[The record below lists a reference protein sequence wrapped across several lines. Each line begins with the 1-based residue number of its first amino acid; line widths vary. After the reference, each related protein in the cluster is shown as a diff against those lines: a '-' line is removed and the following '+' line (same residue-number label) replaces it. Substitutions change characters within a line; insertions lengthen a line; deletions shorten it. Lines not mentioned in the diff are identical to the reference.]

1 MKFLEIDL
9 AFNRDSIRQA
19 EFKRKMNMSSTRCM
33 LARVVVLLA
42 SLSALGADWPEYRH
56 DAGRSGFTPEPIS
69 AVPHLQ
75 WTYVPR
81 NPPMPAWQDPVREYN
96 LLDFDYSFQTVVAGG
111 LVYFGSSADCLVY
124 ALDEKTG
131 KVVWTF
137 PTDGPI
143 RFAPAV
149 SQDKV
154 IAASDDGYVYCLS
167 AKEGRLLWKHRVGPS
182 GDMIIGNGRMISRW
196 PLRSGLA
203 VADGIVHCS
212 AGMWPMDKTFMCGLK
227 VEDGSEVWKT
237 EPPEFG
243 PQGYLALNSR
253 FLYVPAGRAP
263 MWVMDRK
270 GGRARATHPFGRSGP
285 MAREDVV
292 ITGPQTHSG
301 NENLPIAGSPTFAPR
316 AASVWAWTPGM
327 ERVIKPAANEKTA
340 YAFGASAVYLAGGGK
355 VAARDFG
362 FNQKWEVAGPQQ
374 AYATIVADR
383 TIIVGGDKVVTLH
396 SADDGKTLVTLP
408 VDGQARGLA
417 AAGGRLYVS
426 LDSGR
431 IVCFGAEAVAAPPV
445 VSSPA
450 PNAAAA
456 PEMAQTAD
464 TIVKD
469 SRIAKG
475 FCLVAG
481 AADIAAELA
490 RRTALKIICVE
501 ADEAKVLAAKKLLDE
516 AGLYGARVSVLQQT
530 DNKLSL
536 PDYFAN
542 LVVVADA
549 AQIQDTELYRV
560 LRPYGGVAYRL
571 GAEGA
576 SWIRGDGLTASA
588 VSKNLQKCV
597 RGALAGAGDWTHQF
611 ANAGSSSS
619 SDDLLVKWPLRPLWF
634 GEPGPSR
641 MMNRHLRG
649 TAPVT
654 SNGRLFVLGQN
665 DIMAFDAYNGTEL
678 WSSRM
683 PSAQRRV
690 VDILGGSMASDKDS
704 VYVCT
709 AGLCLQFD
717 ADTGKSG
724 QVYRVSEAAAKT
736 SLATPQTI
744 AVGDDNSLAMKAT
757 DSGVEL
763 TLTTKDP
770 KVANADPEK
779 DPAHGDSWELF
790 FDFRPAAQ
798 RTAFYGPGVFHVIVV
813 PATQQ
818 KPAPSWKAGPWSRPL
833 TFKVEGQPV
842 ADGSRTVVHIAWA
855 DVVAAAAGK
864 PDSFAFGAILNSSDD
879 GKTLLKRDYKFATR
893 SSYRIADFLGTAT
906 TSTATTSGTDA
917 APAAAPLGKLG
928 PAENMT
934 WGHLA
939 VLDDVI
945 LGSVVEQ
952 TDTPDTLKFGWDFSS
967 EGKDFTGPGV
977 EEVLNSVGAGS
988 GTRAIFALNKSDG
1001 KLRWEYV
1008 AKNVIPHSGICV
1020 LGNRVYVMDRP
1031 PLTQTAAERRRG
1043 KTPTDD
1049 ATLVVLDL
1057 ATGKKVGE
1065 VTKGLLNYSSLRGG
1079 HGILCA
1085 SSMTGMTAYDASS
1098 LTELWSVNTHI
1109 PMEGVHHCTAFLR
1122 TPVVTKDWVYDDPL
1136 ALQLRTGKQRLV
1148 NNKPWVWGNFRGCGT
1163 VSASASMLFFRQ
1175 NNLMMLD
1182 ASENPGS
1189 HKAAGIRPG
1198 CYINIIAA
1206 CGLALMPEAS
1216 SGCGCPYNFQATVV
1230 LAPARQ

>member
-1 MKFLEIDL
+1 MVL
-9 AFNRDSIRQA
+9 
-19 EFKRKMNMSSTRCM
+19 
-33 LARVVVLLA
+33 VLLA
-42 SLSALGADWPEYRH
+42 TLSAAGADWPEYRH
-56 DAGRSGFTPEPIS
+56 DAGRSGFTQEPI
-69 AVPHLQ
+69 AATPHLQ
-75 WTYVPR
+75 WTYVSR
-81 NPPMPAWQDPVREYN
+81 NPPMPAWPDPVREYN
-96 LLDFDYSFQTVVAGG
+96 LMDFDYSFQTVVAGG

-137 PTDGPI
+137 PADGPI

-149 SQDKV
+149 SQDRV
-154 IAASDDGYVYCLS
+154 FAASDDGSVYCLS
-167 AKEGRLLWKHRVGPS
+167 AKEGRLLWKHRIGPS

-203 VADGIVHCS
+203 VADGLVYCS
-212 AGMWPMDKTFMCGLK
+212 AGMWPMDKTFMCALK
-227 VEDGSEVWKT
+227 VEDGTEAWKT

-263 MWVMDRK
+263 LWVMDRK
-270 GGRARATHPFGRSGP
+270 GARAHPTHPFGRSAP

-292 ITGPQTHSG
+292 ITGPQTHG
-301 NENLPIAGSPTFAPR
+301 ANENLPITGGPAFGPR
-316 AASVWAWTPGM
+316 ATSVWAWTPGM
-327 ERVIKPAANEKTA
+327 ERVIKPAANGKTA
-340 YAFGASAVYLAGGGK
+340 YAFGTNAVYLAGGGK
-355 VAARDFG
+355 LAARDFG
-362 FNQKWEVAGPQQ
+362 FNQKWEVDGPQQ
-374 AYATIVADR
+374 AFAMIVADR
-383 TIIVGGDKVVTLH
+383 TIVVGGDKVVTLN
-396 SADDGKTLVTLP
+396 SADDGKSLGTIP
-408 VDGQARGLA
+408 VAGQARGLA

-426 LDSGR
+426 LDTGH
-431 IVCFGAEAVAAPPV
+431 IVCFGAEAVSGPAV

-456 PEMAQTAD
+456 PETAQTAD
-464 TIVKD
+464 AIVKD
-469 SRIAKG
+469 ARIAKG
-475 FCLVAG
+475 FCLVVG
-481 AADIAAELA
+481 SSDIAAELA
-490 RRTALKIICVE
+490 RRTALNVICVE
-501 ADEAKVLAAKKLLDE
+501 ADEAKVLAAKKLLGE
-516 AGLYGARVSVLQQT
+516 AGLYGARVTVFQQT
-530 DNKLSL
+530 DNKLPL

-549 AQIQDTELYRV
+549 GGIQDTELYRV
-560 LRPYGGVAYRL
+560 LHPYGGVAYRV
-571 GAEGA
+571 GAESA
-576 SWIRGDGLTASA
+576 SWIRGEGLTASA
-588 VSKNLQKCV
+588 VSKKLQKCV
-597 RGALAGAGDWTHQF
+597 RGPLAGGGDWTHQY
-611 ANAGSSSS
+611 ANPGNSSS
-619 SDDLLVKWPLRPLWF
+619 SDDLLVKWPLSLLWF

-665 DIMAFDAYNGTEL
+665 DVMAFDAYNGTEL
-678 WSSRM
+678 WSSQI

-709 AGLCLQFD
+709 AGLCLQFA

-724 QVYRVSEAAAKT
+724 RVYRVSESSARI

-744 AVGDDNSLAMKAT
+744 ALGEDNSIAMTAT
-757 DSGVEL
+757 PSGVDL
-763 TLTTKDP
+763 TLTTKDL

-790 FDFRPAAQ
+790 FDFRPASQ
-798 RTAFYGPGVFHVIVV
+798 RSAFYGPGVFHVIVV

-833 TFKVEGQPV
+833 TLKVDGQPA
-842 ADGSRTVVHIAWA
+842 ADGSRTVVHISWA
-855 DVVAAAAGK
+855 DIVANSAGK

-879 GKTLLKRDYKFATR
+879 GKTLKKRDYKFATR
-893 SSYRIADFLGTAT
+893 SSYRIADFLCTAT
-906 TSTATTSGTDA
+906 VSGGEA
-917 APAAAPLGKLG
+917 APAAAPLCKLG

-952 TDTPDTLKFGWDFSS
+952 TDTPDTLRFGWDFSS

-977 EEVLNSVGAGS
+977 VDVLNSVGAGS
-988 GTRAIFALNKSDG
+988 GTRGIFALNKSDG
-1001 KLRWEYV
+1001 KLRWDYV

-1020 LGNRVYVMDRP
+1020 LGNRVYLMDRP
-1031 PLTQTAAERRRG
+1031 PLNQTAMEKRRG
-1043 KTPTDD
+1043 IPPAAD
-1049 ATLVVLDL
+1049 ATLIVLDL

-1065 VTKGLLNYSSLRGG
+1065 VSKDLADYGSLRGG
-1079 HGILCA
+1079 HGILLA
-1085 SSMTGMTAYDASS
+1085 SSMSGMTAYDASD
-1098 LTELWSVNTHI
+1098 LKALWSVNTHI

-1122 TPVVTKDWVYDDPL
+1122 TPVITKEWVYDDPF
-1136 ALQLRTGKQRLV
+1136 AVQLRTGKRRLV
-1148 NNKPWVWGNFRGCGT
+1148 NNQPWVWGNFRGCGT

-1182 ASENPGS
+1182 ASDSPTS

-1198 CYINIIAA
+1198 CYINIVAA

-1216 SGCGCPYNFQATVV
+1216 SGCGCPYNFQATVA
-1230 LAPARQ
+1230 LSPARQ